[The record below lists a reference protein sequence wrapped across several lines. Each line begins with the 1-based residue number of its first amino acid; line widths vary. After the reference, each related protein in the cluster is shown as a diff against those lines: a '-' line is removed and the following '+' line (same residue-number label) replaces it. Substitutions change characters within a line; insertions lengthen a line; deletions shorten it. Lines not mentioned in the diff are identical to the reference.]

1 MVVSYLFFPWFM
13 LQRYEMFQNK
23 TIECLNTEHVAI
35 SVRFVP
41 LIVESFVSD
50 SGSNYATL
58 KDQPKSYIANKKR
71 YGK

>member
-1 MVVSYLFFPWFM
+1 M
-13 LQRYEMFQNK
+13 
-23 TIECLNTEHVAI
+23 AI
-35 SVRFVP
+35 SDRFVP
-41 LIVESFVSD
+41 PILESFASD